1 LEAES
6 PAEAIATATV
16 AAPPA
21 AGLDP
26 AEMRAIFE
34 RVAREEIQR
43 LVGELAPRLV
53 AEAVEREI
61 AALKAQAF
69 GGKPSDDN
77 GSVVD

>member
-1 LEAES
+1 M
-6 PAEAIATATV
+6 TTM
-16 AAPPA
+16 A

-43 LVGELAPRLV
+43 LVGELVPRLV
-53 AEAVEREI
+53 VEAVEREI

-69 GGKPSDDN
+69 GGQTSGNSD
-77 GSVVD
+77 SVVD